1 MPDQK
6 HHAGKKKKVAGKA
19 APPADVPLPSA
30 GEVVLFPEEAP
41 PKPPEDKRIHPRRP
55 MPLVP
60 AAPAADT
67 EDD

>member
-6 HHAGKKKKVAGKA
+6 QHAGKKNGAGKT
-19 APPADVPLPSA
+19 APPDEVPLPSL
-30 GEVVLFPEEAP
+30 GEVVLFPEDAP
-41 PKPPEDKRIHPRRP
+41 PKPPADKRIHPRRP

-67 EDD
+67 DDD